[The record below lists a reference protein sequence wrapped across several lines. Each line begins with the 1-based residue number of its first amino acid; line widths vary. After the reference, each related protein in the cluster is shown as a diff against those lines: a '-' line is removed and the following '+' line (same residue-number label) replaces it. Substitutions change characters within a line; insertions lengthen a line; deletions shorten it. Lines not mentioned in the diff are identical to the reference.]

1 MQASLA
7 CRVPLVPSRGR
18 EAQSTPCLCM
28 KECSAAQGNLVRVTH
43 HCMPYT
49 LPVQIRMPP
58 TDLHSRPTID
68 EETEALIMQ
77 AETAKEGL

>member
-1 MQASLA
+1 
-7 CRVPLVPSRGR
+7 
-18 EAQSTPCLCM
+18 M
-28 KECSAAQGNLVRVTH
+28 KGPQAAQGNLVRVTH

-49 LPVQIRMPP
+49 LLCANQNAP

-77 AETAKEGL
+77 AETAKEAFKAK